1 MIERYLREL
10 RALLPLVSRR
20 RVLEEVE
27 EHLRLAAR
35 DVGEEEAVARFG
47 SPAEVA
53 RSFRARAYW
62 SNAALVL
69 AAALAFPVLTYPIP
83 ENELPPAPWPS
94 ADAMPAE
101 LAWKR
106 EAIIWLFVTAAVAAA
121 VALGGYARRRRL
133 VVPAA
138 AVSLAS
144 LVAVGALGTVLS
156 VQWRDHVAA
165 APAGLLLLG
174 PLQIALALGGLALLE
189 RARRAV

>member
-1 MIERYLREL
+1 VIERYLREL
-10 RALLPLVSRR
+10 RALLPVLSRR

-47 SPAEVA
+47 SPAVVA
-53 RSFRARAYW
+53 RSFRARARW

-69 AAALAFPVLTYPIP
+69 AAAVAFPVLTYPVS
-83 ENELPPAPWPS
+83 ENQLPPAPWPS

-106 EAIIWLFVTAAVAAA
+106 DAIIWLFVAAALAAA
-121 VALGGYARRRRL
+121 VALAGFARLRRL

-138 AVSLAS
+138 AISLAL
-144 LVAVGALGTVLS
+144 LVATGALGTVLS

-165 APAGLLLLG
+165 PAGLLLLG
-174 PLQIALALGGLALLE
+174 PLQIAVALGGLALLE